1 MEKYF
6 TMSGFMWR
14 IRILQGN
21 TISKGISFWMS
32 KCNHHFFFTKKKE
45 FQKKFKFYLSVVC
58 LFNPKITDSQRA
70 ALRERL
76 KHSEPRISKRVA
88 REPAE
93 GDG

>member
-32 KCNHHFFFTKKKE
+32 KCNHHFFFTKKKRIST
-45 FQKKFKFYLSVVC
+45 KFKFYLSVVC

-76 KHSEPRISKRVA
+76 KNSKLRKSKRVV
-88 REPAE
+88 REPGE

>member
-45 FQKKFKFYLSVVC
+45 FQKKFKFYLAV
-58 LFNPKITDSQRA
+58 
-70 ALRERL
+70 
-76 KHSEPRISKRVA
+76 
-88 REPAE
+88 
-93 GDG
+93 